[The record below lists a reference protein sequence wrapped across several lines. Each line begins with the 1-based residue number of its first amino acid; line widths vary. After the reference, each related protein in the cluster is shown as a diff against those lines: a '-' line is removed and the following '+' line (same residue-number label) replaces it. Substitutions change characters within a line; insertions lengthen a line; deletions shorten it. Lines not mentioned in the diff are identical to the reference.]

1 MFLLVG
7 TIVQSNQGLFRTI
20 YMGSNYFSI
29 SYSVSTVSSVLLY
42 INNHK
47 EDGIFKVT
55 PLIVANECDDYFV
68 ELANLVDLMAEKTNA
83 QKMQIQ
89 PAVVANILLDVDYK
103 FAYDEL
109 STEHLVKAIEVHI
122 NQTGTVSSINQ
133 ICERV

>member
-1 MFLLVG
+1 
-7 TIVQSNQGLFRTI
+7 
-20 YMGSNYFSI
+20 MGSNYFSI

-68 ELANLVDLMAEKTNA
+68 EFSNLVDVMAEKTNA
-83 QKMQIQ
+83 LKMQIQ
-89 PAVVANILLDVDYK
+89 PAMVANILIDVGYK

-109 STEHLVKAIEVHI
+109 SIEHLVKAIEIHI
-122 NQTGTVSSINQ
+122 NQTDSVSSIDQ
-133 ICERV
+133 ICEMVTKPSK

>member
-1 MFLLVG
+1 
-7 TIVQSNQGLFRTI
+7 
-20 YMGSNYFSI
+20 MGSNYFSI

-83 QKMQIQ
+83 HKMQIQ

>member
-1 MFLLVG
+1 
-7 TIVQSNQGLFRTI
+7 
-20 YMGSNYFSI
+20 MGSNYFSI
-29 SYSVSTVSSVLLY
+29 SYSVSTVSSALLY
-42 INNHK
+42 INNYK

-68 ELANLVDLMAEKTNA
+68 DFSGLVDVMAEKTNA

-103 FAYDEL
+103 FTYDEL
-109 STEHLVKAIEVHI
+109 STEHLVKAIEIHI
-122 NQTGTVSSINQ
+122 NQTGSVSSINQ

>member
-1 MFLLVG
+1 M
-7 TIVQSNQGLFRTI
+7 
-20 YMGSNYFSI
+20 
-29 SYSVSTVSSVLLY
+29 
-42 INNHK
+42 
-47 EDGIFKVT
+47 
-55 PLIVANECDDYFV
+55 ANECDDYFV